1 MGLGLRGR
9 GWDLIDTLST
19 IGSIDKFFLIVVHV
33 LDESKG

>member
-9 GWDLIDTLST
+9 GWDLIDTHST

-33 LDESKG
+33 LDELKG